1 MTRRMSTR
9 IATVT
14 SVMNSTTMMFAM
26 KMAMARMTIMAI
38 IAALRHRRSYDFQ
51 AT

>member
-14 SVMNSTTMMFAM
+14 SVMNSTTMFAM
-26 KMAMARMTIMAI
+26 KMAMAGMTIMAI
-38 IAALRHRRSYDFQ
+38 IAALKHRRSYDFQ